1 LCTGKIDAIPNVETK
16 HREIK
21 MEIQMVAYVI
31 PAVVFLIAAIW
42 IGIRVLGNKTVSYTY
57 KTVSVDGVEIEE
69 VVTHTL

>member
-1 LCTGKIDAIPNVETK
+1 
-16 HREIK
+16 